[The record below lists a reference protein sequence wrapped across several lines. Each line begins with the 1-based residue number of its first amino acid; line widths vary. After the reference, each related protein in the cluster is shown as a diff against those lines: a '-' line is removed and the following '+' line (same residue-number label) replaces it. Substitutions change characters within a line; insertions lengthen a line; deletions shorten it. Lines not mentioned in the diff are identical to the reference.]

1 VKLIK
6 QETHRGQC
14 WTGWETWLCM
24 VTVALTMAGCSGGGD
39 SGSGASSAASAT
51 NGQALVSMTDA
62 AGDFLSYMVDVQ
74 SLTLTRRDGTVV
86 ETLPLTTRVNFAD
99 YVAMTE
105 FFTAATIP
113 SGSYVSARMRL
124 DFSAADLEV
133 EDATGNAVSV
143 PIANIR
149 DGQGN
154 PITTLDVAVTFD
166 NRRALVIA
174 PGIPAHLTLDFN
186 LQASNTAD
194 LTVNPPVV
202 TVKPFLVADVDP
214 QNPKTMRLRGPLESV
229 NQQNQTYQVF
239 LRPIFGP
246 LSIVPLSKL
255 GSVTVHTD
263 SSTVFEIDEVD
274 YQGAAGLSALAA
286 KTIGTATV
294 AIGQWKVD
302 TKQFKA
308 NEVLAGSSVPG
319 GTRDV
324 VTGVV
329 IARTS
334 DQLTVRGGSLIRS
347 DGTFTFHDTVT
358 VNVGAATRVRQQAL
372 MTQGLTKDA
381 ISVGQRI
388 TAFGTFIV
396 STNTLDA
403 TTGLV
408 RLLVT
413 SVAGTVN
420 TTSASSLEMNIQRIE
435 GRRITLLTFAGTGT
449 SAATDAD
456 PAHYQVATGTLSLT
470 GLTSGTPVRVLGF
483 VTPFKTAPPD
493 FTAQTIVNLMDHPAT
508 LLVNWRPATAMP
520 FVSNTDAGLV
530 VDLAGVGAAHYVW
543 RGPVATDLVS
553 LGVSPTIVPTNP
565 TQGLFAVGSNGQV
578 QVFTQFHDYSVALEQ
593 SLMQGQKA
601 NTVGAHGTYSDASVT
616 ITADQI
622 YTVLQ

>member
-1 VKLIK
+1 MWAWAWAI
-6 QETHRGQC
+6 TA
-14 WTGWETWLCM
+14 
-24 VTVALTMAGCSGGGD
+24 ALTLAGCSGGGD
-39 SGSGASSAASAT
+39 SGSGTSSPASAT

-62 AGDFLSYMVDVQ
+62 AGDFLSYTVDVQ
-74 SLTLTRRDGTVV
+74 SLTLTRRDGTVI

-113 SGSYVSARMRL
+113 SGTYTSARMRL

-133 EDATGNAVSV
+133 EDATGNAV
-143 PIANIR
+143 PIPVANIR
-149 DGQGN
+149 DVQGN

-186 LQASNTAD
+186 LQASNTVDITA
-194 LTVNPPVV
+194 NPPVV

-239 LRPIFGP
+239 LRPKFGP
-246 LSIVPLSKL
+246 LGTVPLSKF
-255 GSVTVHTD
+255 GSVIVHTD
-263 SSTVFEIDEVD
+263 TNTAFEIDEMN
-274 YQGAAGLSALAA
+274 YQGAAGLAALAA
-286 KTIGTATV
+286 EPTGTATV
-294 AIGQWKVD
+294 AIGEWKVD

-329 IARTS
+329 IARTG
-334 DQLTVRGGSLIRS
+334 DQLTVRGASLIRS
-347 DGTFTFHDTVT
+347 DGTFTFLDTVT
-358 VNVGAATRVRQQAL
+358 VNVGTTTKVRQQAL
-372 MTQGLTKDA
+372 MTTGLTKDN

-388 TAFGTFIV
+388 TAFGTLNV

-403 TTGLV
+403 TNGLA

-413 SVAGTVN
+413 SVAGIVN
-420 TTSASSLEMNIQRIE
+420 TTGASSLDMNVQRIE
-435 GRRITLLTFAGTGT
+435 GRRIALFNFAGTGT
-449 SAATDAD
+449 SIATDAD
-456 PAHYQVATGTLSLT
+456 PTHYQVATGTLSLT

-483 VTPFKTAPPD
+483 VTRFKTAPPD
-493 FTAQTIVNLMDHPAT
+493 FTAQTLVNLMDHPAT
-508 LLVNWRPATAMP
+508 LLVNWRPPTAMP
-520 FVSNTDAGLV
+520 FVSNTDAGLGL
-530 VDLAGVGAAHYVW
+530 DLAGVGAAHYVW

-553 LGVSPTIVPTNP
+553 LGVSPTIVPANP
-565 TQGLFAVGSNGQV
+565 AQGLFAVGSGGQT
-578 QVFTQFHDYSVALEQ
+578 QVFTQFHEYSVALQQ
-593 SLMQGQKA
+593 SLAQGQMA
-601 NTVGAHGTYSDASVT
+601 NAIGAHGMYTDSSVT

-622 YTVLQ
+622 YTVLK

>member
-1 VKLIK
+1 MWAWAWAI
-6 QETHRGQC
+6 TA
-14 WTGWETWLCM
+14 
-24 VTVALTMAGCSGGGD
+24 ALTLAGCSGGGD
-39 SGSGASSAASAT
+39 SGSGTGSTASAT

-62 AGDFLSYMVDVQ
+62 AGDFLSYAVDVQ
-74 SLTLTRRDGTVV
+74 SMTLTRQDGTVV
-86 ETLPLTTRVNFAD
+86 ETLPLTTRINFAD

-113 SGSYVSARMRL
+113 SGSYTSARMRL

-133 EDATGNAVSV
+133 EDATGNAV
-143 PIANIR
+143 PIPVANIR
-149 DGQGN
+149 DAQGN
-154 PITTLDVAVTFD
+154 PITTLDVTVRFD

-202 TVKPFLVADVDP
+202 TVKPYLVADVDP

-246 LSIVPLSKL
+246 MGIVPLSKF
-255 GSVTVHTD
+255 GSVIVHTD
-263 SSTVFEIDEVD
+263 TNTAFEIDEVN
-274 YQGAAGLSALAA
+274 YQGAAGLAALAA
-286 KTIGTATV
+286 KPTGTATV
-294 AIGQWKVD
+294 AIGDWKVD

-329 IARTS
+329 IARTG
-334 DQLTVRGGSLIRS
+334 DQLTVRGASLIRS
-347 DGTFTFHDTVT
+347 DGTFTFRDTVI
-358 VNVGAATRVRQQAL
+358 VNVGTTTKVRQQAL
-372 MTQGLTKDA
+372 MTTGLTKDD
-381 ISVGQRI
+381 ISVGQRV
-388 TAFGTFIV
+388 TAFGTLNV

-403 TTGLV
+403 TTGLA

-420 TTSASSLEMNIQRIE
+420 TTGASLLEMNVQRIE
-435 GRRITLLTFAGTGT
+435 GRRIALFNFAGTGT
-449 SAATDAD
+449 STATDAD
-456 PAHYQVATGTLSLT
+456 PTHYQVATGALSLT

-493 FTAQTIVNLMDHPAT
+493 FTAQTLVNLMDHPAT
-508 LLVNWRPATAMP
+508 LVVNWSPPTAVP
-520 FVSNTDAGLV
+520 FVSNTDAGLGL
-530 VDLAGVGAAHYVW
+530 DLAGMGSAHYVW

-553 LGVSPTIVPTNP
+553 LGVSPTIVPANP
-565 TQGLFAVGSNGQV
+565 AQGLFAVGSGGQT
-578 QVFTQFHDYSVALEQ
+578 QVFTQFHEYSVALQ
-593 SLMQGQKA
+593 QNLAQGQMA
-601 NTVGAHGTYSDASVT
+601 NAIGAHGMYNDSSVT

-622 YTVLQ
+622 YTVLK

>member
-1 VKLIK
+1 MWAWAWAI
-6 QETHRGQC
+6 TA
-14 WTGWETWLCM
+14 
-24 VTVALTMAGCSGGGD
+24 ALTLAGCSGGGD
-39 SGSGASSAASAT
+39 SGSGTGSTASAT

-62 AGDFLSYMVDVQ
+62 AGDFLSYAVDVQ
-74 SLTLTRRDGTVV
+74 SLTLTRQDGTVV
-86 ETLPLTTRVNFAD
+86 ETLPLTTRINFAD

-113 SGSYVSARMRL
+113 SGSYISARMRL

-133 EDATGNAVSV
+133 EDATGNAV
-143 PIANIR
+143 PIPLANIR
-149 DGQGN
+149 DAQGN
-154 PITTLDVAVTFD
+154 PITTLDVTVRFD

-246 LSIVPLSKL
+246 LGIAPLSKF
-255 GSVTVHTD
+255 GSVIVHTD
-263 SSTVFEIDEVD
+263 TDTAFEIDEVN
-274 YQGAAGLSALAA
+274 YQGAAGLAALAA
-286 KTIGTATV
+286 KPTGTATV
-294 AIGQWKVD
+294 AIGEWKVD

-329 IARTS
+329 IARTG
-334 DQLTVRGGSLIRS
+334 DQLTVRGASLIRS
-347 DGTFTFHDTVT
+347 DGTFTFRDTVT
-358 VNVGAATRVRQQAL
+358 VNVGTTTKVRQQAL
-372 MTQGLTKDA
+372 MTTGLTKND

-388 TAFGTFIV
+388 TAFGTLNV

-403 TTGLV
+403 TTGLA

-420 TTSASSLEMNIQRIE
+420 TTGASSLEMNVQRIE
-435 GRRITLLTFAGTGT
+435 GRRIALFNFAGTGT
-449 SAATDAD
+449 STATDAD
-456 PAHYQVATGTLSLT
+456 PTHYQVATGALSLT

-508 LLVNWRPATAMP
+508 LVVNWRPPTAMP
-520 FVSNTDAGLV
+520 FVSNTDAGLGL
-530 VDLAGVGAAHYVW
+530 DLAGVGTAHYVW

-553 LGVSPTIVPTNP
+553 LGVSPTIVPANP
-565 TQGLFAVGSNGQV
+565 AQGLFAVGSGGQT
-578 QVFTQFHDYSVALEQ
+578 QVFTQFHEYSVALQ
-593 SLMQGQKA
+593 QNLAQGQMA
-601 NTVGAHGTYSDASVT
+601 NAIGAHGMYSDSSVT

-622 YTVLQ
+622 YIVLK